1 MTDLSYRMLQIA
13 GVPAG
18 LLGLEELYAAL
29 FEEGVTPEDAALDQH
44 LLSGVKKH
52 NFVPKP
58 AEKDYLDVLRMEYV
72 RYHRKRQSGKATVA
86 REYGKWRGYPR
97 EQIPWFPTLSD
108 ALCTNCGACLET
120 CAREVYELDE
130 NGKVYVAEPF
140 LCMVGCC
147 FCKSVC
153 EPHALLFPTQDLLKN
168 FREKM

>member
-1 MTDLSYRMLQIA
+1 MLQIA
-13 GVPAG
+13 GAPAG
-18 LLGLEELYAAL
+18 LLGLEELFEAL
-29 FEEGVTPEDAALDQH
+29 FEEGITPEDDTLDEH
-44 LLSGVKKH
+44 LLKGVKQD

-58 AEKDYLDVLRMEYV
+58 AENDYVAALRMEYV

-86 REYGKWRGYPR
+86 RDYGKWRGYPR

-108 ALCTNCGACLET
+108 ILCNNCGACLET
-120 CAREVYELDE
+120 CAREVFERDD
-130 NGKVYVAEPF
+130 NDQVFVAEPF

-153 EPHALLFPTQDLLKN
+153 EPKALLFPSQDLLKN